1 VNVRLGSDLEV
12 VPSLRE
18 VRFTSDNRHVA
29 DYRAPHSRIA
39 RVTGFVSDIFHKRG
53 NGLWFVRTTGSAGEG
68 HHPTLDGWGGS

>member
-29 DYRAPHSRIA
+29 DYRAPHPEL
-39 RVTGFVSDIFHKRG
+39 RG
-53 NGLWFVRTTGSAGEG
+53 L
-68 HHPTLDGWGGS
+68 PDL